1 MKDPLLQL
9 VTSAAR
15 KYLPGLSWKWMLDG
29 MSFVR
34 RDTLLQDDS
43 GDLFVCENLRL
54 ILNRLRKEED
64 TELRALV
71 TQYLC

>member
-1 MKDPLLQL
+1 
-9 VTSAAR
+9 
-15 KYLPGLSWKWMLDG
+15 MLDG